1 MRPRKSLALRWNPHH
16 KRREYQITLY
26 GSDGKRH
33 TRWLNTTDK
42 GKAQQILDETLR
54 QREILRRELTSPLI
68 STLVERYLK
77 ERTPY
82 IRPNTLRSYT
92 DSLAM
97 FRKWLERRGI
107 IHLESLAQIDIRGYV
122 PYLSAKYSPASVNIH
137 LRSAA
142 AFCRYYDLD
151 RLAKRHL
158 KQIRVKPKVKRILSR
173 AEIDKLLDVTGGDL
187 KDMILALSLT
197 GMRRGEL
204 INLTWEQIDFKRRV
218 IRVKGKGERERLVP
232 LLPPL
237 AKLFSK
243 RRRNGTYVFPF
254 QRNPKYFNTLF
265 NKAVLAAEIPR
276 CTPHDLRRTVA
287 TRLLEKGVS
296 DKLIQALLGH
306 VSLDTTYTSYIEVSD
321 DLREGTMQLV
331 MLHRSNTRP

>member
-1 MRPRKSLALRWNPHH
+1 MRPRKSLALRWNPHRQ
-16 KRREYQITLY
+16 RREYLITLY
-26 GSDGKRH
+26 DSLGKRH
-33 TRWLNTTDK
+33 SRWLNTTDK
-42 GKAQQILDETLR
+42 ARAQRILDDTLR

-68 STLVERYLK
+68 STLIERYLT

-82 IRPNTLRSYT
+82 IRPNTLQSYT

-97 FRKWLERRGI
+97 FRQWLERRGI
-107 IHLESLAQIDIRGYV
+107 IHLESLAQADVRGYV
-122 PYLSAKYSPASVNIH
+122 PYLSSRYSPASVNIH

-158 KQIRVKPKVKRILSR
+158 KQIKVKPRAKRILSQD
-173 AEIDKLLDVTGGDL
+173 EIDKLLDAAGGDL
-187 KDMILALSLT
+187 RDMILTLSLT

-237 AKLFSK
+237 AKLFSV
-243 RRRNGTYVFPF
+243 RRRNSTYIFPY

-265 NKAVLAAEIPR
+265 NRAVLAAEIPR

-287 TRLLEKGVS
+287 TWLLEKGVS
-296 DKLIQALLGH
+296 DKLIQTLLGH
-306 VSLDTTYTSYIEVSD
+306 VSIDTTYTSYIEVSD
-321 DLREGTMQLV
+321 DMRAGTLQLV
-331 MLHRSNTRP
+331 MLRRSNTRP

>member
-1 MRPRKSLALRWNPHH
+1 MRSRKPLALRWNPHH

-68 STLVERYLK
+68 STLIERYLK

-97 FRKWLERRGI
+97 FRKWLDRRGI
-107 IHLESLAQIDIRGYV
+107 VHLGSLAQADVRGYV
-122 PYLSAKYSPASVNIH
+122 PYLSSRYSPASVNVH

-158 KQIRVKPKVKRILSR
+158 KQIKVKSRTKRILSQV
-173 AEIDKLLDVTGGDL
+173 EIDKLLDAAAGDL
-187 KDMILALSLT
+187 KDMILTLSLT

-237 AKLFSK
+237 AKLFSE
-243 RRRNGTYVFPF
+243 RRRNGTYIFPF
-254 QRNPKYFNTLF
+254 QHNPKYFNTLF
-265 NKAVLAAEIPR
+265 NKAVLQAEIPR

-306 VSLDTTYTSYIEVSD
+306 VSVDTTYTSYIEVSD
-321 DLREGTMQLV
+321 DLRKGALQLV
-331 MLHRSNTRP
+331 MLRRSNTRP

>member
-1 MRPRKSLALRWNPHH
+1 MSFRFNPHR
-16 KRREYQITLY
+16 KRMEYLITLY

-42 GKAQQILDETLR
+42 ARAQQILDDTLR
-54 QREILRRELTSPLI
+54 QREILRRELFSPLI
-68 STLVERYLK
+68 STLVERYLE

-82 IRPNTLRSYT
+82 LQPSSLRSYRFG
-92 DSLAM
+92 LKM
-97 FRKWLERRGI
+97 FRLWLEHRGI
-107 IHLESLAQIDIRGYV
+107 AHLESLAQADVRGYV
-122 PYLSAKYSPASVNIH
+122 PYLAGKYSPASVNVH
-137 LRSAA
+137 LRSAG

-151 RLAKRHL
+151 KTAKRHL
-158 KQIRVKPKVKRILSR
+158 KQIKTKPKAKRILSR
-173 AEIDKLLDVTGGDL
+173 AEIDKLLDVTSGDL
-187 KDMILALSLT
+187 RDMILTLSLT

-204 INLTWEQIDFKRRV
+204 INLTWEQLDFKRRV
-218 IRVKGKGERERLVP
+218 IRVKGKGEKERLVP

-237 AKLFSK
+237 AKMFK
-243 RRRNGTYVFPF
+243 RRTGTTPF
-254 QRNPKYFNTLF
+254 TINARHFNTLF
-265 NKAVLAAEIPR
+265 NRAVLAAEIPR

-306 VSLDTTYTSYIEVSD
+306 VSVDTTYTSYIEVSD

-331 MLHRSNTRP
+331 MLHRSNTHP